1 MICLIVKSILIIS
14 FSAQYRFFIDV
25 YLIAIFLL
33 IKNLSEQKTVFTAV
47 FLSVFISLIFTFPGF
62 IQKFGIGKQMKE
74 FSFSKL
80 VKPKVT
86 SVLNVNSEYKIGN
99 FNFKVPKYPLEKKVF
114 PSLNIYDLKLYYY
127 YGIFPQCFG
136 KDYKSGFFQRKLTET
151 EKNEL
156 KNIISETEKLK
167 P

>member
-1 MICLIVKSILIIS
+1 MIIT

-33 IKNLSEQKTVFTAV
+33 IKNLSEQKTVFTAF
-47 FLSVFISLIFTFPGF
+47 FLSVFISVIFMFPGF
-62 IQKFGIGKQMKE
+62 VQKFRVGKQMKE
-74 FSFSKL
+74 FSFSQL
-80 VKPKVT
+80 IKPQLPSTFNIYSKY
-86 SVLNVNSEYKIGN
+86 EIGN
-99 FNFKVPKYPLEKKVF
+99 FNFTVPKYPLEKKVF

-136 KDYKSGFFQRKLTET
+136 KDYKNGFFQRKLTET
-151 EKNEL
+151 EKKEL